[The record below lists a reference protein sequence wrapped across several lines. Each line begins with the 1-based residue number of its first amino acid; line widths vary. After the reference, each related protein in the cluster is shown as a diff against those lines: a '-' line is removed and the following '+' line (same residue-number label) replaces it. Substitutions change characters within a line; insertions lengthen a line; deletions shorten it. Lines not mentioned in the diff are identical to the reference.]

1 MQASSLGKR
10 KRASSSIT
18 QDALEDTI
26 EDSDTEATE
35 ATAGTIPADG
45 GDEDITA

>member
-26 EDSDTEATE
+26 EDSDTEAT
-35 ATAGTIPADG
+35 AGTIPADG